1 MMCMPTSNAEL
12 ITKRKN
18 SDNLHPSTQRYGKTT
33 FLMNMNHLRQKKK
46 NIGQYRRGGGRGLHP
61 LVLGTAALSLLAT
74 ALPSSAFAASMGN
87 SHPSLSSVSPTH
99 RDHHYLIVQQ
109 QRQRQYQRSIS
120 TTTNTMWR
128 MSRHHPLFAL
138 RGGQT
143 SSNKNYSVP
152 PTPSSILFTR
162 PINKVTVVGGTHG
175 NEYTG
180 IWVIKSI
187 DKQREIYRQT
197 MNDNNE
203 GDASVV
209 VDNQPSVND
218 HTVNIF
224 EQYPSLE
231 IETLL
236 ANPVAYMENKRFIDV
251 DLNREFSVEK
261 LRKVP
266 QRSSSSSSSVNNN
279 GDYDNDIEECD
290 VRTEFCSDGRVDMA
304 EVLASLPHGVRA
316 REIEGLLGPKFVSS
330 ATPSTVDQPLSNHND
345 DDDPNT
351 CVVID
356 LHTTTSNMGITL
368 IIPEGDALMSAA
380 ASYVLHKC
388 HSRYGEHEAQ
398 ILMHALPERQDR
410 MNLSSCGRHGFT
422 IEVGPT
428 PQGVLRHDVVEKTEV
443 AMHALL
449 EFLHL
454 HNLELLEKKR
464 KMSDDDDD
472 DDDDGNEKASSLS
485 MLLHQLHRIYPN
497 GIVPCYRSAPAVRP
511 GELSGKI
518 SWPNDDINPNFPK
531 WMIHKSVQDR
541 DFELLRVG
549 DPLFVELD
557 GTVVPYDGSHGDEVY
572 LIFVNEGG
580 YYYASSGTGIG
591 VAVRS
596 QFDLQTGECERV
608 MSSLLCDV
616 NSYY

>member
-1 MMCMPTSNAEL
+1 MMCIPTNNAEL
-12 ITKRKN
+12 IITKRKN
-18 SDNLHPSTQRYGKTT
+18 SDYIHPSTQRYDKTT
-33 FLMNMNHLRQKKK
+33 FLMNMNHLRRNNNNGQ
-46 NIGQYRRGGGRGLHP
+46 GQYRRGGVRGLHP

-120 TTTNTMWR
+120 TTTNTMMWR

-152 PTPSSILFTR
+152 PTPSPMLFTR

-187 DKQREIYRQT
+187 DKQREIYRQQ
-197 MNDNNE
+197 MNDNNV

-251 DLNREFSVEK
+251 DLNREFSVVK
-261 LRKVP
+261 LQKVP
-266 QRSSSSSSSVNNN
+266 QRSSSSSSVNNN

-290 VRTEFCSDGRVDMA
+290 VRTEFCSDGHVDMA
-304 EVLASLPHGVRA
+304 EVLASLPHESVRA

-388 HSRYGEHEAQ
+388 QSRYGEHEAQ

-443 AMHALL
+443 AMRALL

-472 DDDDGNEKASSLS
+472 GNEEASSSS
-485 MLLHQLHRIYPN
+485 MLLQQLHRIYPN

-541 DFELLRVG
+541 DFEPLRVG